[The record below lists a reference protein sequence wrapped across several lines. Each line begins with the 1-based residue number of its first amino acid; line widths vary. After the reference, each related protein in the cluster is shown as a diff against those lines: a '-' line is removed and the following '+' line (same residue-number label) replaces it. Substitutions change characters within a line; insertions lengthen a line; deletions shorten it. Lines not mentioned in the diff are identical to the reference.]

1 MGLYYSLQK
10 AHFVKSSQ
18 ILAERSRRPMPRVF
32 RYAIRQNVKST
43 AAQAAD
49 GHERRKDFLGEAE
62 LAALLEAAR
71 KGRHGVRDYLLILMM
86 YRHGLRVSEAI
97 TLRRDEVNLKE
108 ARIWVKRLKNGLS
121 VEQPI
126 TGDEL
131 RAIRRWLATRRD
143 HLPWLFLSERRQ
155 PLTRQS
161 VNYIVGA
168 AAARAGLS
176 PVNPHMLR
184 HSCGFSLANRGFD
197 QRLIQDYLGH
207 RDPKHTVHYTRVAAR
222 RFDGLWER

>member
-1 MGLYYSLQK
+1 
-10 AHFVKSSQ
+10 
-18 ILAERSRRPMPRVF
+18 MPRVL
-32 RYAIRQNVKST
+32 RYAVRQNVKST
-43 AAQAAD
+43 AVQTAD
-49 GHERRKDFLGEAE
+49 DHERRKDFLGEAE

-143 HLPWLFLSERRQ
+143 HLPWLFLFERRQ

-176 PVNPHMLR
+176 PVNPHMLGMMDHDPLGPGSR
-184 HSCGFSLANRGFD
+184 HD
-197 QRLIQDYLGH
+197 QAPRQPVEF
-207 RDPKHTVHYTRVAAR
+207 RRAA
-222 RFDGLWER
+222 GV